1 MTDLTNKQIGGFT
14 VVERVGRGGMATV
27 YRAHQTT
34 MNRDV
39 ALKIIES
46 DDLVERGDEFRG
58 RFAQEAAV
66 IASLEHIHV
75 LPVYDYGFQ
84 DNLVYLAMRLLR
96 GGTLAELMR
105 SGDLSMNRA
114 IELFSQVARGLAY
127 AHSKGVIHRDL
138 KPSNI
143 MLDDSG
149 NAVLTDFGL
158 AKWVHGTENI
168 TRTGNIVGT
177 PAYMSPEQLKGET
190 VDHRSDIYSMG
201 IILYQM
207 LTGKPPFDSP
217 SSNVVSIIYQHLEKM
232 PPAPSVHNADISPE
246 IENVIM
252 KALAKNPD
260 DRFQTMGEMDIAL
273 RKAANMSISSSGNY
287 PVMSV
292 PKPVSETPTRL
303 HPNLADK
310 AKTNNPF
317 LLIGGILSGLFMI
330 VVIGFAVISSQ
341 NNANST
347 PATPTS
353 DVSPKIDVSNI
364 QATILTGE
372 FGTPEDVV
380 PTDEEIAIA
389 QARVGDNFVAVIAC
403 NRTSEFHSG
412 SVREITD
419 FLNGYGIA
427 SRVYDAD
434 NNEARQPSLIEQAR
448 TDGAMAFV
456 ICPLNMNIMHDTLQ
470 ALDNAHI
477 PLTLFSTGGDG
488 YAYGGIVTTGDDYD
502 LGYKPGQFAGQIIVD
517 ELGGEAQVIILD
529 YPDLP
534 AIVARANG
542 LEEGVLNIAPNATI
556 IGRYLGGTEDF
567 GKASVEQLLADGVE
581 FNVIVSINDAGS
593 LGAIEA
599 LEAANIPRD
608 QVVIVSIDANA
619 AAREAIRQGQYMRA
633 SVDIDRTASSKI
645 KVDALIRI
653 LGGGTVPEQVN
664 VPPGDM
670 VTIETLNSD
679 N

>member
-1 MTDLTNKQIGGFT
+1 MTDLINKQIGGFT

-46 DDLVERGDEFRG
+46 DDLIERGDEFRG

-96 GGTLAELMR
+96 GGTLAEMMR
-105 SGDLSMNRA
+105 SGNLSMNRA

-232 PPAPSVHNADISPE
+232 PPAPSIHNADISPE

-273 RKAANMSISSSGNY
+273 RKAANMTISSSSNY
-287 PVMSV
+287 PVMRV
-292 PKPVSETPTRL
+292 PKSVSETPTRL

-317 LLIGGILSGLFMI
+317 LLIGGIISGLFMI
-330 VVIGFAVISSQ
+330 VVIGFAIISSQ
-341 NNANST
+341 NNAPQAKIAPT
-347 PATPTS
+347 PS
-353 DVSPKIDVSNI
+353 V
-364 QATILTGE
+364 ATILTGE
-372 FGTPEDVV
+372 FGTPEDVI
-380 PTDEEIAIA
+380 PTENEIAIA
-389 QARVGDNFVAVIAC
+389 QARVGDKFVAILAC

-412 SVREITD
+412 SVREISD
-419 FLNGYGIA
+419 FLRGYGIE

-434 NNEARQPSLIEQAR
+434 NNEARQPSLVEQAR
-448 TDGAMAFV
+448 TDGAVGFV

-470 ALDNAHI
+470 ALDNADI

-502 LGYKPGQFAGQIIVD
+502 LGYKPGQFAGQIIAD
-517 ELGGEAQVIILD
+517 ELGGEARVIILD

-542 LEEGVLNIAPNATI
+542 LEEGVLSIAPNATI
-556 IGRYLGGTEDF
+556 LGRYLGATEDF
-567 GKASVEQLLADGVE
+567 GKASIVQLLADGVD

-599 LEAANIPRD
+599 LQAANIPYD
-608 QVVIVSIDANA
+608 QVIIVSIDANA
-619 AAREAIRQGQYMRA
+619 AAREAIRKGQYMRA

-653 LGGGTVPEQVN
+653 MGGGTVPEQVN
-664 VPPGDM
+664 VPPGEM
-670 VTIETLNSD
+670 VTIETLGE
-679 N
+679 